1 MKRILSAILSIVI
14 IALSCLC
21 AGATGLNDGLDAL
34 KEDFVKGEGPVVDGY
49 SVDYRYFSPVKESD
63 STKYPVVIWLHGLGE
78 GKEEGAQIKKN
89 NIAYWASDEFQSR
102 FAPSGGAFIIA
113 ARSREE
119 MGITWDNSMILPLRA
134 AIDDFIEK
142 NSANVDLSRI
152 YVGGFSMGGKM
163 TLKMAVAYPEMF
175 AAAFPICPAWAPGS
189 EAVDLIADMPIWLT
203 SGKSDPLVNYN
214 LAVTPTWKTIVASSN
229 VKEDCRF
236 STLKT
241 VRYPDGKRTTS
252 SHHAWFAVNYDM
264 FAIDNGDYPDMKTVN
279 GLGEEVTLA
288 YPDGMISWLTSHT
301 SDFDGAKGVDMGN
314 LEKLDQTDSMITGD
328 SISMFI
334 DSIIETISEFFNNI
348 FNSILNGVC

>member
-1 MKRILSAILSIVI
+1 MKKFISLLMTLII
-14 IALSCLC
+14 IALSCVA
-21 AGATGLNDGLDAL
+21 AGAISFNDGLDQL
-34 KEDFVKGEGPVVDGY
+34 KAEFLPGEGPVVNGY
-49 SVDYRYFSPVKESD
+49 SVDYRYFSPVGEAD
-63 STKYPVVIWLHGLGE
+63 TTKYPVVIWLHGLGE

-102 FAPSGGAFIIA
+102 FNPAGGAFIIA

-119 MGITWDNSMILPLRA
+119 DGITWDNSMILPLRA

-189 EAVDLIADMPIWLT
+189 EATDLIADMPIWLT
-203 SGKSDPLVNYN
+203 SGKLDPLVNYN
-214 LAVTPTWKTIVASSN
+214 LAVTPTWKTIINSSN
-229 VKEDCRF
+229 VPEKCRF

-264 FAIDNGDYPDMKTVN
+264 FAVDNGDYPDMTTVN
-279 GLGEEVTLA
+279 GLGEEVTLT
-288 YPDGMISWLTSHT
+288 YPDGMISWLTSQT
-301 SDFDGAKGVDMGN
+301 SDFDGAKATDMGN
-314 LEKLDQTDSMITGD
+314 LEHLDQTDSVVTGD
-328 SISMFI
+328 SIASFI
-334 DSIIETISEFFNNI
+334 QSVIESIRQFFSNI
-348 FNSILNGVC
+348 FDSLAIGGC